1 MHEHI
6 SYFSA
11 DALERMARRVF
22 PGAAVEVTGYQ
33 RYGIFN
39 YFHWIHHNAPQGAR
53 PDMFERDRWWLETT
67 WRTAR
72 EAARTSDAL
81 LLVVRTGPEQGGV
94 A

>member
-1 MHEHI
+1 
-6 SYFSA
+6 
-11 DALERMARRVF
+11 MA
-22 PGAAVEVTGYQ
+22 GYQ

-39 YFHWIHHNAPQGAR
+39 YFHWIQFNAPQGAK
-53 PDMFERDRWWLETT
+53 PDLFERDRWWLETT

-81 LLVVRTGPEQGGV
+81 LLIVRFGDR